1 MQLSCM
7 QILIGVDVHAFTSLQ
22 KEFCIFDSMTNPSLL
37 CELFRRRSIMAIDII
52 QLITNHIHITKN
64 THLLKR
70 FMYGYYIFNYISFLL
85 EYVH

>member
-37 CELFRRRSIMAIDII
+37 YELFRWRSIIAIDII
-52 QLITNHIHITKN
+52 QLITNHISLKIHICLRDLCIDIIYSTIYF
-64 THLLKR
+64 L
-70 FMYGYYIFNYISFLL
+70 LL
-85 EYVH
+85 EYIH